1 MAYMARAKAI
11 LQSEFPYTISA
22 RCINKEWFNVPLEH
36 VWQIFCDNLAL
47 VHESHGLQIH
57 SFVMMSNHFHLLAST
72 PNANISQCMLH
83 FMTKSSKALTKAGN
97 RINET
102 FAGRHYKCILNEY
115 NYFLNAYKYN
125 YRNPVAAG
133 ICESVEDYSF
143 STLPMKLGFVEKK
156 IPLTEDT
163 LLKEDRDG
171 ILKWLNRA
179 PEPEMLEAARTAF
192 KRSYFKSKNKRNSA
206 QPILGPKDLI

>member
-1 MAYMARAKAI
+1 MARAKAI
-11 LQSEFPYTISA
+11 LQSQFPYTISA
-22 RCINKEWFNVPLEH
+22 RCINKEWFNIPQEH
-36 VWQIFCDNLAL
+36 VWKIFCDNLTL
-47 VHESHGLQIH
+47 VHDEYGLKIH

-125 YRNPVAAG
+125 YRNPVTAE
-133 ICESVEDYSF
+133 ICERVEDYQF
-143 STLPMKLGFVEKK
+143 STLSMKLGVTEKR
-156 IPLTEDT
+156 IPYCEDT
-163 LLKEDRDG
+163 LLLEDRDG
-171 ILKWLNRA
+171 ILRWLNQKPDR
-179 PEPEMLEAARTAF
+179 EKIEAARAGF
-192 KRSYFKSKNKRNSA
+192 KRQIFISRNKRNIFK
-206 QPILGPKDLI
+206 PLLGPQDLL